1 MTSGRIFI
9 VEDEWIVA
17 RDVER
22 VLKQMS
28 CTVVGTAHD
37 AAGALR
43 GVAETRPDL
52 VTMDIR
58 LQGGTDGTEVAREIW
73 QRFHV
78 PVVFLTAFSSPEVVR
93 NAIQPGTFAYVLK
106 PFDERQLQCAVAVA
120 LHRSRVEKAF
130 RAGAERERLLRDG
143 LKRVIGLLS
152 ELSLATGQEAA
163 EGKGPVRS
171 GIGEAVAS
179 LSAREREVLRLFLSN
194 YRVASIA
201 RTLFISPHTVRNHL
215 KAIFRKFGVRSQVE
229 LLDVLRNGPAEDRGG
244 QPMA

>member
-37 AAGALR
+37 APGALR

-58 LQGGTDGTEVAREIW
+58 LHGGADGTELARQIW
-73 QRFHV
+73 QRFQV
-78 PVVFLTAFSSPEVVR
+78 PVVFLTAFSSQEVMR
-93 NAIQPGTFAYVLK
+93 SATQPGTLAYVLK
-106 PFDERQLQCAVAVA
+106 PFDDRQLQCAVAVA
-120 LHRSRVEKAF
+120 LHRARVEKAF
-130 RAGAERERLLRDG
+130 RAGAERERVLRDG
-143 LKRVIGLLS
+143 LRRVIALLS
-152 ELSLATGQEAA
+152 ELSLTAGHEATLAAAGAPSGVVEAL
-163 EGKGPVRS
+163 
-171 GIGEAVAS
+171 AS
-179 LSAREREVLRLFLSN
+179 LSAREREVLRLFLTN
-194 YRVASIA
+194 HRVASIA

-215 KAIFRKFGVRSQVE
+215 KSIFRKFGVRSQVE
-229 LLDVLRNGPAEDRGG
+229 LLDLLRSAAVDEREG